1 MKLGKLGEQIV
12 IKSEY
17 AFSKLK
23 FLGYEVAS
31 NEKYYVKRKARNEEA
46 IKNYYKLLQQ
56 NSKGLYINDIIEG
69 NVKNSDSRIQRN
81 EHK

>member
-1 MKLGKLGEQIV
+1 MTLFLKEKIRHELSVQ
-12 IKSEY
+12 
-17 AFSKLK
+17 FS
-23 FLGYEVAS
+23 
-31 NEKYYVKRKARNEEA
+31 
-46 IKNYYKLLQQ
+46 NYYKLLQQ